1 MTRIECLK
9 RAIAEAD
16 RAYWAHGVSDWSDAE
31 YDAMK
36 EELRHLTGEEEKSF
50 GTPEVLSSGKVKH
63 PVPMLSMQ
71 KVYRIGEVV
80 SWAEKYAHKKS
91 LIVMPKYD
99 GIALVKY
106 PDGTIATR
114 GDGKCGENVTELA
127 SSLLAG
133 SKPGYG
139 ELVCKWNA
147 FEALKELGYKNPR
160 NAVSGIVNAKVPEI
174 RARIRH
180 LTFAPYTQ
188 MAIELSAGWTAELLE
203 SAHRNIKDMS
213 VDYPTDGVVF
223 RIADESSFQTLGHT
237 DHHWRGQ
244 IALKDANER
253 ATSTLREIIWQE
265 KNGTITPVALI
276 DPVELGG
283 ATLSRVTLHN
293 VDWVKKWDA
302 RVSDICVVERAGG
315 VIPKIICVA
324 PGPDRAARPLTRIPS
339 RCPTC
344 GGILIMKGARL
355 CCEGCDK

>member
-1 MTRIECLK
+1 MTRIEYLK

-16 RAYWAHGVSDWSDAE
+16 RAYWAHGESDWSDAE

-36 EELRHLTGEEEKSF
+36 EELRCLTGEEEKSF

-63 PVPMLSMQ
+63 LVPMLSMQ
-71 KVYRIGEVV
+71 KVYSIGEVV

-114 GDGKCGENVTELA
+114 GDGKCGEDVTELA
-127 SSLLAG
+127 SSLLAD

-139 ELVCKWNA
+139 ELVCKWKA

-203 SAHRNIKDMS
+203 SAHRNTKDMS

-223 RIADESSFQTLGHT
+223 RIADEPSFQALGHT

-253 ATSTLREIIWQE
+253 ATSTIREIVWQE

-293 VDWVKKWDA
+293 VNWVKKWDA
-302 RVSDICVVERAGG
+302 RIGDTCVVERAGG
-315 VIPKIICVA
+315 VIPKIICAA
-324 PGPDRAARPLTRIPS
+324 PGPDWDARPLTRIPS

-344 GGILIMKGARL
+344 GGALAMEGARL
-355 CCEGCDK
+355 YCGGCDK

>member
-1 MTRIECLK
+1 MTRIEYLK

-16 RAYWAHGVSDWSDAE
+16 RAYWAHGESDWSDAE

-36 EELRHLTGEEEKSF
+36 EELRRLTGEEEKSF

-63 PVPMLSMQ
+63 LVPMLSMQ
-71 KVYRIGEVV
+71 KVYSIGEVV

-99 GIALVKY
+99 GIALAKY

-147 FEALKELGYKNPR
+147 FEALKGLGYKNPR

-180 LTFAPYTQ
+180 LTFVPYTQ

-223 RIADESSFQTLGHT
+223 RIADESSFQALGHT

-253 ATSTLREIIWQE
+253 ATSTIREIVWQE

-293 VDWVKKWDA
+293 VNWVKKWDA
-302 RVSDICVVERAGG
+302 RIGDTCVVERAGG
-315 VIPKIICVA
+315 VIPKIICAA
-324 PGPDRAARPLTRIPS
+324 PGPDWDARPLTRIPS

-344 GGILIMKGARL
+344 GGALAMEGARL
-355 CCEGCDK
+355 YCGGCDK